1 MNVKS
6 AMTAIARKHL
16 FVLVIKCKEK
26 VVVQQ
31 NENEKTLVFQ
41 ALSLRWFHRC
51 FSALYTGGDLKA
63 KPGYQT
69 PNTVS

>member
-6 AMTAIARKHL
+6 VMTVIAHKHL

-31 NENEKTLVFQ
+31 NENEKTLVFSSTFLTLVPQ
-41 ALSLRWFHRC
+41 VFLCFIHRW
-51 FSALYTGGDLKA
+51 
-63 KPGYQT
+63 
-69 PNTVS
+69 